1 MGTEDADR
9 LFASKGLN
17 RVVSGSH
24 PEVLGKMFWAREFT
38 FGEQRGFTR
47 PLLLADELQERGR
60 WPGERCTYVDSEW
73 TSPTIRTNPSDLQ
86 SRASKTELAD
96 TPAVLYD
103 F

>member
-24 PEVLGKMFWAREFT
+24 PEVLGKMFWTRKFT

-47 PLLLADELQERGR
+47 PLLLAGELQEKVIGQ
-60 WPGERCTYVDSEW
+60 ERDVLTWILNGHLQRSEQ
-73 TSPTIRTNPSDLQ
+73 THPT
-86 SRASKTELAD
+86 
-96 TPAVLYD
+96 
-103 F
+103 